1 MIHRSPPTWV
11 VRSPPLSG
19 VYAVQPKSAAPCG
32 VRKLPSTISP
42 PKRNSQYDSMF
53 SRGNATSGEP
63 ICRGMTALAKP
74 AKVGVANSSSMIVPC
89 MVNAWLYC
97 SLERICRPGRASS
110 ARMAIASAPAIRK
123 NTNDVIRYRCP
134 IFL

>member
-1 MIHRSPPTWV
+1 MR
-11 VRSPPLSG
+11 
-19 VYAVQPKSAAPCG
+19 
-32 VRKLPSTISP
+32 P
-42 PKRNSQYDSMF
+42 PKRNSQYESML
-53 SRGNATSGEP
+53 SRGKATSGEP
-63 ICRGMTALAKP
+63 IWSGMTALANP

-97 SLERICRPGRASS
+97 SWDRICSPGRASS

-123 NTNDVIRYRCP
+123 NPNDVIRYRCP